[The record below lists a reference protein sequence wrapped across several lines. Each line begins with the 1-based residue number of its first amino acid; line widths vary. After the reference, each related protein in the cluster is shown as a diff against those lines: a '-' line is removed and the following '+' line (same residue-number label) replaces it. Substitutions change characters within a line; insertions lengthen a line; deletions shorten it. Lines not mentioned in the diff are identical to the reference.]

1 VTGSPKVVVVMP
13 ANKTAETLRMTC
25 AEYHKGYCAHRR
37 GVLEA
42 VNFAMNSDDFIF
54 DQEIVAQF
62 EELGARIAEVPVP
75 PRYFP

>member
-1 VTGSPKVVVVMP
+1 MTGSPKVVVVMP

-42 VNFAMNSDDFIF
+42 VNFA
-54 DQEIVAQF
+54 QF